1 MNYVKTFML
10 MAALT
15 AVAVG
20 TGWLVGGYNGIVIAL
35 AIAGVMNFV
44 GYWWSDKIVLK
55 LYKAREISPEESPQ
69 LYAMVA
75 ELAQKA
81 AIPMPRV
88 CIIPSAA
95 PNAFATGRNP
105 ANSAVAV
112 TEGLMHMLEPQEVKA
127 VLAHE
132 IAHVVNR
139 DTLIGTIAATFAG
152 AVSMLAHML
161 LWTSMLGGRD
171 NNNPMG
177 AIGALIAMIFAP
189 MAAAMI
195 QMAISRSREFQAD
208 RTGAELM
215 GSGRDLA
222 SALGKLH
229 YGAQHVPFER
239 EPEPATAHMFIVNP
253 LSAKGLG
260 SLFSTHPPMDVRI
273 QRLLEWRPESGN
285 RQGYATTGVNARYAK

>member
-1 MNYVKTFML
+1 MNHVKTFML

-20 TGWLVGGYNGIVIAL
+20 TGWLIGGYNGMLIAM
-35 AIAGVMNFV
+35 AIAGAMNFA

-55 LYKAREISPEESPQ
+55 LYKAREITPEESPQ

-75 ELAQKA
+75 DLANKA

-88 CIIPSAA
+88 CIIPSHA
-95 PNAFATGRNP
+95 PNAFATGRSP
-105 ANSAVAV
+105 SHAAVAV
-112 TEGLMHMLEPQEVKA
+112 TEGLLQILEPQEVKA

-161 LWTSMLGGRD
+161 MWTTMLGGRD
-171 NNNPMG
+171 SNNPMG
-177 AIGALIAMIFAP
+177 AIGALVAMIFAP
-189 MAAAMI
+189 LAAAMI

-215 GSGRDLA
+215 GGGRELA
-222 SALGKLH
+222 SALSKLH
-229 YGAQHVPFER
+229 NGAMHVPFER

-253 LSAKGLG
+253 LSARGMG
-260 SLFSTHPPMDVRI
+260 SLFSTHPPMEARI
-273 QRLLEWRPESGN
+273 QRLLQMG
-285 RQGYATTGVNARYAK
+285 

>member
-1 MNYVKTFML
+1 MNHLKTFVL

-20 TGWLVGGYNGIVIAL
+20 TGWLIGGYNGLLIAV
-35 AIAGVMNFV
+35 AAAGLMNFV
-44 GYWWSDKIVLK
+44 GYWFSDSIVLR
-55 LYKAREISPEESPQ
+55 LYRAREVGPEEAPE
-69 LYAMVA
+69 LHAMVA
-75 ELAQKA
+75 ELAKRA
-81 AIPMPRV
+81 AIPTPRV
-88 CIIPSAA
+88 FIIPSAA

-105 ANSAVAV
+105 RHAAVAV
-112 TEGLMHMLEPQEVKA
+112 TEGLLRLLTPREVMA

-161 LWTSMLGGRD
+161 MWTAMLGGNDR
-171 NNNPMG
+171 NNPLG
-177 AIGALIAMIFAP
+177 AVGALVAMIFAP
-189 MAAAMI
+189 LAAAMI

-215 GSGRDLA
+215 GGGRELA
-222 SALGKLH
+222 GALHKLH
-229 YGAQHVPFER
+229 FGAQQVPFER

-253 LSAKGLG
+253 LRARGLG
-260 SLFSTHPPMDVRI
+260 SLFSTHPPVEARI
-273 QRLLEWRPESGN
+273 ERLL
-285 RQGYATTGVNARYAK
+285 QYAPQPQQYRRAA

>member
-1 MNYVKTFML
+1 MNHVKTFVL

-15 AVAVG
+15 AIAVG
-20 TGWLVGGYNGIVIAL
+20 TGYLAGGYNGMFIAM
-35 AIAGVMNFV
+35 AFAGVMNFA
-44 GYWWSDKIVLK
+44 GYWWSDKIVLR
-55 LYKAREISPEESPQ
+55 LYKARQVGPDEAPE

-75 ELAQKA
+75 ELAQRA
-81 AIPMPRV
+81 EVPMPRV
-88 CIIPSAA
+88 CIVPSAT

-105 ANSAVAV
+105 SHAAVAV
-112 TEGLMHMLEPQEVKA
+112 TEGLLQLLEPQEVKA

-132 IAHVVNR
+132 MAHVVNR

-161 LWTSMLGGRD
+161 MWTSMVGGRRSD
-171 NNNPMG
+171 SPLG
-177 AIGALIAMIFAP
+177 AIGALIAMIAAP
-189 MAAAMI
+189 IAAAMI

-215 GSGRDLA
+215 GSGRELA

-229 YGAQHVPFER
+229 YGSQHVPFER

-253 LSAKGLG
+253 LTGRGLA
-260 SLFSTHPPMDVRI
+260 SMFSTHPPVEVRI
-273 QRLLEWRPESGN
+273 QRLMEFGTEVN
-285 RQGYATTGVNARYAK
+285 RTARYA